1 MVARD
6 RIGADRFLDVAYADL
21 VADPLKQVRRIYDFA
36 DLSLSG
42 ETEAAMQAWIA
53 GNPQDKHGH
62 HRYQLEDFGLD
73 RGRLEELF
81 DPYCRRFDGARD

>member
-1 MVARD
+1 
-6 RIGADRFLDVAYADL
+6 
-21 VADPLKQVRRIYDFA
+21 
-36 DLSLSG
+36 
-42 ETEAAMQAWIA
+42 MQAWIA
-53 GNPQDKHGH
+53 GNPQDKHGR